1 MKLVIAALILLSIA
15 GFIVLQD
22 TNELD
27 SPSDWIK
34 EDQIL
39 VSHNEVIL
47 KIPGVEWATFTN
59 TNSMDPFLD
68 EDSHALEILPNNAE
82 EIAVGDIIAYNS
94 KDGVIIHRVV
104 EKSYDQEGIFFT
116 VKGDNNNNRD
126 PDKVRFSDIQGV
138 LVAVIY

>member
-15 GFIVLQD
+15 GFIALQD

-27 SPSDWIK
+27 SPSDWVK

-82 EIAVGDIIAYNS
+82 EIAVGDIIAYQTAN
-94 KDGVIIHRVV
+94 GVIIHRVV